1 MVGFALGR
9 LTLYCV
15 VVVVFVYA
23 AMWRQCS
30 DTPPLFLLEELSR
43 PARLCVLQ
51 PEALVFFL
59 VPQTC
64 CGRDLSVN
72 STNIKSDKFIIGCSV
87 YTLILASKFSEVKGK
102 D

>member
-15 VVVVFVYA
+15 VVVFVYA
-23 AMWRQCS
+23 AMWRQCA

-43 PARLCVLQ
+43 PARFCVLQ

-59 VPQTC
+59 LPPNMLRPGSVCEQHKHQT
-64 CGRDLSVN
+64 
-72 STNIKSDKFIIGCSV
+72 
-87 YTLILASKFSEVKGK
+87 
-102 D
+102 